1 MFYLLG
7 LTSEVLFKVC
17 FGGSIPLMKA
27 KKLLGFSDPDKLE
40 NFENSLEKHHW

>member
-17 FGGSIPLMKA
+17 FRGSLPLIKA
-27 KKLLGFSDPDKLE
+27 KKLLGFFDPNKL
-40 NFENSLEKHHW
+40 ENSLEKYHW